1 MGPKVTVMRISCFN
15 ISIEDNNIES
25 VHKIYFC
32 CFMAPNSFI
41 FYYSLLFELSEPQL
55 WINVQN
61 FSIAWNIEVRS
72 KKEKTHFCT
81 PCIELEASFLK
92 KMSSRKWLCLLS
104 PPPQYLDL
112 RIPSSEIELAIS
124 CRTKLFEHKA
134 LSIKWRRWGWPLAM
148 HPGQVSNPF
157 REGGHPQPRV
167 QPLSFHYNNW
177 RSSLLVNP
185 FINYNHER
193 TLRGRWFNVKSSYNC
208 LFKKTGGPQNQLW
221 R

>member
-112 RIPSSEIELAIS
+112 RIPGSEIRACDFLPH
-124 CRTKLFEHKA
+124 RTFC
-134 LSIKWRRWGWPLAM
+134 
-148 HPGQVSNPF
+148 
-157 REGGHPQPRV
+157 
-167 QPLSFHYNNW
+167 FHYNNW

-185 FINYNHER
+185 FINYNHEM
-193 TLRGRWFNVKSSYNC
+193 TLRGRWFNVISS
-208 LFKKTGGPQNQLW
+208 
-221 R
+221 